1 MTHIKESIL
10 QAAMSLNRNELTLYK
25 LDTEFVEINA
35 KFGIHSVEL
44 REAELVEYLV
54 TYVPAGPFLLELIDA
69 LNEAS
74 TEVDLVRPMPSGV
87 PKLSEPVYADR
98 NILMAQLIAW
108 EITGLVPK
116 AAVDR
121 IKAGKGIIDAARD
134 VLAIV
139 KLTSKYPVTKPK
151 LMSTP
156 QELGEMVK
164 RANALLSLAN
174 KVGARSHAAEAY
186 HQALELESRIWKL
199 VTNQHEVLWKHGAQ
213 LFGHAVD
220 EHVPALGSRVLM
232 KKPVPAVPQPT
243 L

>member
-1 MTHIKESIL
+1 MSRIKESIL
-10 QAAMSLNRNELTLYK
+10 QAAMLLNRNELTIYK

-35 KFGIHSVEL
+35 RFGIHSVEQREAQL
-44 REAELVEYLV
+44 RERLIDYA
-54 TYVPAGPFLLELIDA
+54 PAGPHLLELIDA

-74 TEVDLVRPMPSGV
+74 NEVDLVRPTPSGV

-98 NILMAQLIAW
+98 NVLMAQLIAW

-116 AAVDR
+116 AEVDR
-121 IKAGKGIIDAARD
+121 IKAGQGVIDAARD

-156 QELGEMVK
+156 QELAEMVK
-164 RANALLSLAN
+164 RANALLALAK

-186 HQALELESRIWKL
+186 HQALEVQSRIWKL
-199 VTNQHEVLWKHGAQ
+199 VQRQHEVLWIHGTQ
-213 LFGHAVD
+213 VFGREVD
-220 EHVPALGSRVLM
+220 EFVPPLGSRVVA
-232 KKPVPAVPQPT
+232 KKAAAVVPPNT
-243 L
+243 